1 MITQAELDFDGVI
14 TKITMK
20 EELED
25 SDIEKLTKYVDELK
39 EEIETWEN
47 DYESLESEKD
57 ELEEEVSNLQDEVDS
72 VRDSKLT
79 NITDLL
85 EEITEERYKYSSG
98 FKYDTKEKILDRL
111 EYILRYE
118 I

>member
-25 SDIEKLTKYVDELK
+25 SDIEKLTKYVDEL
-39 EEIETWEN
+39 
-47 DYESLESEKD
+47 
-57 ELEEEVSNLQDEVDS
+57 EEEVSNLQDEVDS
-72 VRDSKLT
+72 ERDSKIT

-85 EEITEERYKYSSG
+85 EEITEERYKYSNG